1 MCKKNKKKLKMH
13 EFRLSYYKLSKIE
26 PKWKFDQKS
35 HKYQKKKKNK
45 WC

>member
-1 MCKKNKKKLKMH
+1 MH

-35 HKYQKKKKNK
+35 HKYQKKKKQMMLVIEL
-45 WC
+45 W